1 MLINLRNSHKSSR
14 RLRTNENNNN
24 IKYKSSPH
32 CAVDDIMRA
41 TQHKTILYRFFPINI
56 MTFGGDLFYFITIF
70 EISVEFSMARMTE
83 IKLLFFFSVVRSINF
98 HNGKCALVGLKH
110 CFVSGNG
117 GDGANSET
125 EKWWRIL
132 NKQFLTWLS
141 CTLCKLR
148 SVPSG
153 SDGSGRTAGMATIAE
168 YETNYE
174 FLNWINGTETLT
186 VQKLFI
192 PFYYFVGCVLDLC
205 VWVRF
210 LFDFFFFSTLYF
222 FGWFHLISFYYYY
235 YYFDH
240 LVFPF
245 VIGW

>member
-1 MLINLRNSHKSSR
+1 MCI
-14 RLRTNENNNN
+14 
-24 IKYKSSPH
+24 
-32 CAVDDIMRA
+32 
-41 TQHKTILYRFFPINI
+41 
-56 MTFGGDLFYFITIF
+56 
-70 EISVEFSMARMTE
+70 
-83 IKLLFFFSVVRSINF
+83 
-98 HNGKCALVGLKH
+98 
-110 CFVSGNG
+110 CFVSGNGGGG

-153 SDGSGRTAGMATIAE
+153 SDGSGRTAALATIAE

-186 VQKLFI
+186 VRKLFI

-210 LFDFFFFSTLYF
+210 LLFFQLDTSSVDSI
-222 FGWFHLISFYYYY
+222 WFHFIILLLLRPFSFS
-235 YYFDH
+235 FSDR
-240 LVFPF
+240 LVGILRSTAPR
-245 VIGW
+245 